1 MPFMPLARNLG
12 WKLALLAAA
21 LLLVASGV
29 AIFGLWRTRTEQTAR
44 LSRLEADNRLL
55 QARAQMAERAAAALR
70 QGIPVPAGEPRLE
83 TQRDSKTGNINAL
96 DQAKML
102 IQFREQLAAA
112 NRSVESLQ
120 TRLQE
125 VQFTLEKVTEENKRL
140 ASSES
145 DLKERVGAANRVLEA
160 VQTELKGKDNRLAEL
175 DAAYRRVRD
184 ESRVNADKAS
194 QVPRALQELEQI
206 NRRREGVLTSI
217 LRRYHEI
224 TDQYRSLAARLDR
237 ETSAPGASE
246 LGGIQNA
253 ISMTEED
260 LRQLS
265 NLNAQAIRIQ
275 QKLSGK

>member
-1 MPFMPLARNLG
+1 MPFMPIARSLG

-21 LLLVASGV
+21 LLLVASGI
-29 AIFGLWRTRTEQTAR
+29 AIFGLWRVRTDQAAR
-44 LSRLEADNRLL
+44 LSRLEGDNRLL
-55 QARAQMAERAAAALR
+55 QGRAQTAERAVAALR
-70 QGIPVPAGEPRLE
+70 QGLPVPVGPRIE
-83 TQRDSKTGNINAL
+83 TPRDARTGNINAL

-112 NRSVESLQ
+112 NRSVEFLQ

-175 DAAYRRVRD
+175 DAAYRRLRD
-184 ESRVNADKAS
+184 ENRVNADKAS
-194 QVPRALQELEQI
+194 QIPRALQDLEQI
-206 NRRREGVLTSI
+206 NRRREGVLTGI
-217 LRRYHEI
+217 LRRYRDI

-237 ETSAPGASE
+237 ESSSPGASE

-253 ISMTEED
+253 ISMTDED

>member
-1 MPFMPLARNLG
+1 MPIARSLG

-21 LLLVASGV
+21 LLLVVSGI
-29 AIFGLWRTRTEQTAR
+29 AIVGLWRTRTDQAAR
-44 LSRLEADNRLL
+44 LSRLESDNRLL
-55 QARAQMAERAAAALR
+55 SARTQAAERAAALR
-70 QGIPVPAGEPRLE
+70 QGLPLPAGGGRTE
-83 TQRDSKTGNINAL
+83 TQRDTRAGNVNAL

-102 IQFREQLAAA
+102 IQFREQLATA

-140 ASSES
+140 ASSEA

-175 DAAYRRVRD
+175 DAAYRRLRD
-184 ESRVNADKAS
+184 ENRVNADKAA
-194 QVPRALQELEQI
+194 QVPKALQEFEQI

-217 LRRYHEI
+217 LRRYHDI

-265 NLNAQAIRIQ
+265 ALNAQAIRLR